1 MGESPLKVKLMN
13 PFTQKVIQ
21 KIDEFLDSWYIMNDL
36 PVYPVSKNNL
46 TLQSD
51 VDETYQSVEDI
62 EHDQQ

>member
-1 MGESPLKVKLMN
+1 MN

-51 VDETYQSVEDI
+51 VDETHQSVEDI